1 MPRRDTGTSRR
12 RAAVLGGLLA
22 LVVVACS
29 GGTANETSDT
39 ESAKANAESVVS
51 MTSTTPTPT
60 TTAAPMTTI
69 TTTTEA
75 RPQPD
80 YVEVDGA
87 NLAYECLGSGSPAVI
102 FEHGN
107 PPPGFEEYDLDWG
120 GARVTIE
127 TIAEFTKACIY
138 GRRGFMGSDPVTAAS
153 RTAAEQV
160 ADLELFVDAIDVET
174 PLVLVGYSWG
184 GELARLFAGENPGA
198 VSGLVLV
205 DSSHPDGDAALGQ
218 EPGPPQPPE
227 MIDFPTSDAQV
238 AAVTDLGDLP
248 IAILTSGE
256 PFPGASEEV
265 SEIWLD
271 LQVDLASLSTDTTSA
286 TIQDASHFTIP
297 SSAAEIAGAVRDL
310 IERSRA

>member
-12 RAAVLGGLLA
+12 RSAALGALLA
-22 LVVVACS
+22 LVVAACS

-39 ESAKANAESVVS
+39 ESGNASDEGVVS
-51 MTSTTPTPT
+51 TTTTTPTTT

-69 TTTTEA
+69 TTITEA
-75 RPQPD
+75 EPKPH
-80 YVEVDGA
+80 YVEVNGA
-87 NLAYECLGSGSPAVI
+87 NLAYECMGSGSPAVI

-107 PPPGFEEYDLDWG
+107 PPPGFEEYDPEWG

-127 TIAEFTKACIY
+127 AIAEFTRSCIY
-138 GRRGFMGSDPVTAAS
+138 GRRGFMGSDPVTVAS

-160 ADLELFVDAIDVET
+160 ADLGEFVETIGVET
-174 PLVLVGYSWG
+174 PIVLIGYSWG

-205 DSSHPDGDAALGQ
+205 DSRHPDNDAALGV
-218 EPGPPQPPE
+218 EPSPPQPPE
-227 MIDFPTSDAQV
+227 MIDFPTSESQV

-256 PFPGASEEV
+256 PFPGAPEEV
-265 SEIWLD
+265 FEIWWD
-271 LQVDLASLSTDTTSA
+271 LQEDLASLSTDTTSA
-286 TIQDASHFTIP
+286 TIEHASHFTIP
-297 SSAAEIAGAVRDL
+297 SSAVEIAGAVRDV